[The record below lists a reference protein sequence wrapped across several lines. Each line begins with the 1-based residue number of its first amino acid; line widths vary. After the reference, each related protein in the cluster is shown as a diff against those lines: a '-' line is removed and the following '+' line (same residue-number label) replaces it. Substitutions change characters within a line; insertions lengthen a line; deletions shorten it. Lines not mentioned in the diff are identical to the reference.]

1 MYNIINSIYF
11 NLKGVFH
18 LMSETIRLIQIDGK
32 TAYIKEVPNTLES
45 LKDLIGGGYLE
56 SFPFGFGFIGL
67 CDEDGLMK
75 ELPKNPLGI
84 AGLMIVSK
92 YDSTRHGELGS
103 LTDEDIEQI
112 QSLIVQKGIHF
123 LK

>member
-1 MYNIINSIYF
+1 MYTVNISYF
-11 NLKGVFH
+11 KMKGVLH
-18 LMSETIRLIQIDGK
+18 LMSETIRLIQIDGDK
-32 TAYIKEVPNTLES
+32 AYIKEVPNTLES

-56 SFPFGFGFIGL
+56 QVSFGFGFVGL

-92 YDSTRHGELGS
+92 YDSTRQGELGS

-112 QSLIVQKGIHF
+112 KLLIAQKGIYF
-123 LK
+123 PQ

>member
-1 MYNIINSIYF
+1 MYNKINNSYF
-11 NLKGVFH
+11 KLKGVLH
-18 LMSETIRLIQIDGK
+18 LMSETIRLIQIDGDK
-32 TAYIKEVPNTLES
+32 AYIKEVPNTLES

-56 SFPFGFGFIGL
+56 QVSFGFGFVGL

-84 AGLMIVSK
+84 AGQMIVSK

-112 QSLIVQKGIHF
+112 KLLIAQRGISF
-123 LK
+123 PQ

>member
-1 MYNIINSIYF
+1 
-11 NLKGVFH
+11 
-18 LMSETIRLIQIDGK
+18 MSEAIRLIQIDGK

-67 CDEDGLMK
+67 CDEDALMK

-103 LTDEDIEQI
+103 LTDKDIKQIEQ
-112 QSLIVQKGIHF
+112 LIAQRGIYF
-123 LK
+123 SK

>member
-1 MYNIINSIYF
+1 
-11 NLKGVFH
+11 
-18 LMSETIRLIQIDGK
+18 MSEAIRLIQIDGK
-32 TAYIKEVPNTLES
+32 TAYIKDVPNALES

-103 LTDEDIEQI
+103 LTDDDIKQI
-112 QSLIVQKGIHF
+112 ERLIAQRGIYF
-123 LK
+123 SK

>member
-1 MYNIINSIYF
+1 
-11 NLKGVFH
+11 
-18 LMSETIRLIQIDGK
+18 MSETIRLIQIDGDK
-32 TAYIKEVPNTLES
+32 AYIKEVPNTLES

-56 SFPFGFGFIGL
+56 QVSFGFGFVGL

-112 QSLIVQKGIHF
+112 NLLIAQRGIYF
-123 LK
+123 PQ

>member
-1 MYNIINSIYF
+1 MYTINISYF
-11 NLKGVFH
+11 KMKGVLH
-18 LMSETIRLIQIDGK
+18 LMNETIRLIQIDGDK
-32 TAYIKEVPNTLES
+32 AYIKEVPNTLES

-56 SFPFGFGFIGL
+56 QVSFGFGFVGL

-84 AGLMIVSK
+84 AGQMIVSK

-112 QSLIVQKGIHF
+112 KLLIAQRGIF
-123 LK
+123 FPQ

>member
-1 MYNIINSIYF
+1 MYTVNISYF
-11 NLKGVFH
+11 KMKRVLH
-18 LMSETIRLIQIDGK
+18 LMSETIRLIQIDGDK
-32 TAYIKEVPNTLES
+32 AYIKEVPNTLES

-56 SFPFGFGFIGL
+56 QVSFGFGFVGL

-112 QSLIVQKGIHF
+112 KLLIAQKGIYF
-123 LK
+123 PQ

>member
-1 MYNIINSIYF
+1 MYTVNISYF
-11 NLKGVFH
+11 KMKGVLH
-18 LMSETIRLIQIDGK
+18 LMSETIRLIQIDGDK
-32 TAYIKEVPNTLES
+32 AYIKEVPNTLES

-56 SFPFGFGFIGL
+56 QVSFGFGFVGL

-112 QSLIVQKGIHF
+112 KLLIAQKGIYF
-123 LK
+123 PQ